1 MGMARFVFRIQSLG
15 FPHSH
20 LNWKKS
26 QRGKLYVHT
35 ACSVLYL
42 RTLDTALEER
52 RHELIQP
59 ERCTPVSDIPGAH
72 FFSARGGLVV
82 AAASVSVEIAL

>member
-15 FPHSH
+15 FCHSQ

-26 QRGKLYVHT
+26 QRGKFYVHT

-52 RHELIQP
+52 QHELTER
-59 ERCTPVSDIPGAH
+59 ERCTAV
-72 FFSARGGLVV
+72 
-82 AAASVSVEIAL
+82 